1 MVAKNFTKTTQN
13 ITCWAGVFYILA
25 TLAPISTYIF
35 FGLLISDGTG
45 EIPTDF
51 LVRIAANETQVI
63 IGGLIELVYALAI
76 IGIIATLHPILKTHS
91 PVLAL
96 SFFCLRFLE
105 AIGVMFHSLFLF
117 CLVTVSC
124 EFTVSDATALHF
136 IGKLLLSAREW
147 TFLIGSGIVW
157 SLSALILNILLY
169 QNKLLP
175 RWISAWGLV
184 GATLSL
190 IAYGLVFFHINLPE
204 VFYLPIGVQE
214 MVFAGWLIVKG
225 LASDAKHNTKKIT
238 TETRRS

>member
-1 MVAKNFTKTTQN
+1 M
-13 ITCWAGVFYILA
+13 
-25 TLAPISTYIF
+25 
-35 FGLLISDGTG
+35 
-45 EIPTDF
+45 
-51 LVRIAANETQVI
+51 
-63 IGGLIELVYALAI
+63 
-76 IGIIATLHPILKTHS
+76 
-91 PVLAL
+91 
-96 SFFCLRFLE
+96 
-105 AIGVMFHSLFLF
+105 
-117 CLVTVSC
+117 
-124 EFTVSDATALHF
+124 SDATALHF

-225 LASDAKHNTKKIT
+225 LASDAKHNTKKNNRRDAEIT
-238 TETRRS
+238 EFFSEAGRLLSVRAVFVRLCDSDVRLKI